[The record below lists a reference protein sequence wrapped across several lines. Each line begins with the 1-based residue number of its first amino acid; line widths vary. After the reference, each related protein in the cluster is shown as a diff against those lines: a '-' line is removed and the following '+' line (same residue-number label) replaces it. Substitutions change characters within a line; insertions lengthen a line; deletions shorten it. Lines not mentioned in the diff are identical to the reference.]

1 MTFIPITN
9 ITLSNDLKQLI
20 PGQATTVTATVEPPN
35 ATNKNINW
43 SRLSGVNATI
53 SQNTDGSELTITPQ
67 ASGGFELR
75 ATIAN
80 GKLQ

>member
-1 MTFIPITN
+1 MTFIPVTN
-9 ITLSNDLKQLI
+9 ITLTPDLTQLI
-20 PGQATTVTATVEPPN
+20 SGQASTHTAMVAPSN

-53 SQNTDGSELTITPQ
+53 SQNTSGSELTITPQ
-67 ASGGFELR
+67 ATGSIEVQ